1 MLTHRETIKLLSRA
15 MVNAGSLLLNAL
27 GLAMLVF
34 GAGYY
39 GPAKGTRLAD
49 LVDALGSYSPF
60 LALGAIL
67 AGMYLGAHKA
77 IATERD
83 KTARL
88 QVELDRLNTFDIDAH
103 MVEPLILFSDSAGGR
118 RFVLAPNVHLT
129 NRTQE
134 RRAIEVNLRIFPGGI
149 REWRGFYFQ
158 CPPMLTAASQVQ
170 SAIQGASLLQQP
182 VTFGP
187 QLGLR
192 FDMEPR
198 ATVPG
203 CLVFEIIV
211 GRGLPQD
218 LAKLRSVPMFFTFK
232 DHISRTES
240 HVAIDHFF
248 YGPSAGGSGEWPIVE
263 APLPPV

>member
-1 MLTHRETIKLLSRA
+1 MF
-15 MVNAGSLLLNAL
+15 NAGSMILNVL

-39 GPAKGTRLAD
+39 GPKKGTRLAD
-49 LVDALGSYSPF
+49 LVEALGPYSQF

-67 AGMYLGAHKA
+67 AGIYLGAHKAIAGAYEA

-88 QVELDRLNTFDIDAH
+88 QVELDRLNKFDIDAH
-103 MVEPLILFSDSAGGR
+103 MVEPLILFLDSAGGR

-134 RRAIEVNLRIFPGGI
+134 RRAVEVNLRIYPAGI

-158 CPPMLTAASQVQ
+158 CPPMLTSASQVQ
-170 SAIQGASLLQQP
+170 AAIQGAPVSQQP

-211 GRGLPQD
+211 GRGLPPD

-240 HVAIDHFF
+240 YVPIDHFF
-248 YGPSAGGSGEWPIVE
+248 YGPSASGSGEWPIVE
-263 APLPPV
+263 APLPSV